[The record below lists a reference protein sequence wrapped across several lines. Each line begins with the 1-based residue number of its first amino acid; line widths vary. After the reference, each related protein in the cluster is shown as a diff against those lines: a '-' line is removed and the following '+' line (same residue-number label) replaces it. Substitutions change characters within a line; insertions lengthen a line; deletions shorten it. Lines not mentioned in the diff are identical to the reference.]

1 MGTPRR
7 RLGQQNNNNNSP
19 FALSSSNI
27 FGSNNEIFGSNFMHT
42 PMSSRRTKN
51 SKSFLNSMLNES
63 RYLNQSNAGSQFI
76 KYGHTPLAIRRIKCA
91 RADIGDVGREAFMED
106 EESGRLPHF
115 IDSNLEQIKE
125 LFNQFFDEF
134 NITNYSDVLDFT
146 DEDRSISE
154 YILLHR
160 DNLKVYLA
168 YYGWKMIKFIETG
181 RQNECRLNNT
191 NYEDDDENNE
201 NSEGIR
207 NLEHIKS
214 FEIDLTHIFFFNK
227 KLYKLIIEYPSD
239 CISEIDKIISTK
251 YNSLLALVLEGDTR
265 SSSSDKYPLS
275 STKQDYCR
283 VRFFNKKHKDTPRKL
298 GPNQIE
304 TLVCVKGVII
314 RCSNI
319 IPEMTMAA
327 FKCTSK
333 KRIGV
338 NNYEKCN
345 EEVYEHVI
353 QGEVQEPVT
362 CSNCN
367 NKNTFELWHNN
378 CCFSSKQLI
387 KLSEVTEHLKQGETP
402 QSISI
407 YAYDDLIDYTKPGDT
422 VELTGIL
429 KASPVRLNPRSR
441 CYNSVHRT
449 YINVIHIKKENKQ
462 KMKLTEQNDTAN
474 IILKRNEDGTVEENF
489 EKLNE
494 QGNLLFTTE
503 VIQKMEQLSK
513 DPNIYQRLVDS
524 IAPSI
529 YGRGDIKK
537 GLLCQLF
544 GGSKI
549 TDKYNNKYRSEIH
562 ILLRGDP
569 STAKSQLLHYVH
581 KLSPRGIYTS
591 GKGSSSVGLTA
602 FISKD
607 SETKEYIL
615 ESGAV
620 VLSDKGIC
628 CIDEFDKM
636 DDSARA
642 ILHEVMEQQT
652 VTIAKAGIVAT
663 LNARTSILASANPI
677 NSRYDKNKAVVENIN
692 LPPSLFSRFDLIY
705 LVIDQANEDE
715 DRKLATVLCK
725 NFSYNPEEE
734 EDEDQEDQE
743 EDEPNYITQQRA
755 RKSKGTSR
763 KNERENYYNDGDN
776 DDDDDISN
784 YLNDS
789 NDAQNKRGSWANV
802 NISYD
807 EYNNSSN
814 KKTSKNYLIDSNTLA
829 LYIAYCRITC
839 NPIISLE
846 SKKII
851 IEEYIKMR
859 CKEGTKSPTA
869 SPRQLEGLVRLSQS
883 LAKMKLKR
891 VVSPEEAN
899 EAVRLMNIAT
909 FQSLIDPL
917 SGRIDF
923 DQVNLGQTS
932 QHKKKSDLIKD
943 IIMNALVLKN
953 MTKDELL
960 THCHETIMND
970 PQHTTS
976 MDRKSFE
983 EAFYDLE
990 KSQEITRLCS
1000 GLYKKK

>member
-1 MGTPRR
+1 
-7 RLGQQNNNNNSP
+7 
-19 FALSSSNI
+19 
-27 FGSNNEIFGSNFMHT
+27 
-42 PMSSRRTKN
+42 
-51 SKSFLNSMLNES
+51 
-63 RYLNQSNAGSQFI
+63 
-76 KYGHTPLAIRRIKCA
+76 
-91 RADIGDVGREAFMED
+91 
-106 EESGRLPHF
+106 
-115 IDSNLEQIKE
+115 
-125 LFNQFFDEF
+125 
-134 NITNYSDVLDFT
+134 
-146 DEDRSISE
+146 
-154 YILLHR
+154 
-160 DNLKVYLA
+160 
-168 YYGWKMIKFIETG
+168 
-181 RQNECRLNNT
+181 
-191 NYEDDDENNE
+191 
-201 NSEGIR
+201 
-207 NLEHIKS
+207 
-214 FEIDLTHIFFFNK
+214 
-227 KLYKLIIEYPSD
+227 
-239 CISEIDKIISTK
+239 
-251 YNSLLALVLEGDTR
+251 
-265 SSSSDKYPLS
+265 
-275 STKQDYCR
+275 
-283 VRFFNKKHKDTPRKL
+283 
-298 GPNQIE
+298 
-304 TLVCVKGVII
+304 
-314 RCSNI
+314 
-319 IPEMTMAA
+319 
-327 FKCTSK
+327 
-333 KRIGV
+333 
-338 NNYEKCN
+338 
-345 EEVYEHVI
+345 
-353 QGEVQEPVT
+353 
-362 CSNCN
+362 
-367 NKNTFELWHNN
+367 
-378 CCFSSKQLI
+378 
-387 KLSEVTEHLKQGETP
+387 
-402 QSISI
+402 
-407 YAYDDLIDYTKPGDT
+407 
-422 VELTGIL
+422 
-429 KASPVRLNPRSR
+429 
-441 CYNSVHRT
+441 
-449 YINVIHIKKENKQ
+449 
-462 KMKLTEQNDTAN
+462 
-474 IILKRNEDGTVEENF
+474 
-489 EKLNE
+489 
-494 QGNLLFTTE
+494 
-503 VIQKMEQLSK
+503 
-513 DPNIYQRLVDS
+513 
-524 IAPSI
+524 
-529 YGRGDIKK
+529 
-537 GLLCQLF
+537 
-544 GGSKI
+544 
-549 TDKYNNKYRSEIH
+549 
-562 ILLRGDP
+562 
-569 STAKSQLLHYVH
+569 
-581 KLSPRGIYTS
+581 
-591 GKGSSSVGLTA
+591 
-602 FISKD
+602 
-607 SETKEYIL
+607 
-615 ESGAV
+615 
-620 VLSDKGIC
+620 
-628 CIDEFDKM
+628 M

>member
-7 RLGQQNNNNNSP
+7 RAGQNASP
-19 FALSSSNI
+19 FGMSSSNI
-27 FGSNNEIFGSNFMHT
+27 FGTNNEIFGSNFMNT

-63 RYLNQSNAGSQFI
+63 KYMNQSNTGSQFLR
-76 KYGHTPLAIRRIKCA
+76 YGHTPLAIRRIKCA

-106 EESGRLPHF
+106 VESGRLPHF
-115 IDSNLEQIKE
+115 IDGNLEQIKE

-134 NITNYSDVLDFT
+134 NITNYSDVLQFT
-146 DEDRSISE
+146 DEDRSITE

-181 RQNECRLNNT
+181 RQNECRLNNE
-191 NYEDDDENNE
+191 NEEDDSYDVK
-201 NSEGIR
+201 
-207 NLEHIKS
+207 NLEYIKS
-214 FEIDLTHIFFFNK
+214 FEVDLTHIYFFNK

-239 CISEIDKIISTK
+239 CISEIDKIISAK
-251 YNSLLALVLEGDTR
+251 YNSLMALVLEGDNK
-265 SSSSDKYPLS
+265 SSASDKFSLNNS
-275 STKQDYCR
+275 KQEYCR
-283 VRFFNKKHKDTPRKL
+283 VRFFNKRHKDTPRKL

-304 TLVCVKGVII
+304 TLVCIKGVII

-353 QGEVQEPVT
+353 QGEVQEPLT
-362 CSNCN
+362 CTNCN

-449 YINVIHIKKENKQ
+449 YINVIHIRKENKQ
-462 KMKLTEQNDTAN
+462 KMKLTEQNDTSS
-474 IILKRNEDGTVEENF
+474 IILKRNEDGTVEDNL

-503 VIQKMEQLSK
+503 VIQKMEKLSK
-513 DPNIYQRLVDS
+513 DPNIYQRLTDS

-529 YGRGDIKK
+529 YGRDDIKK

-544 GGSKI
+544 GGSKT
-549 TDKYNNKYRSEIH
+549 TDKCKNKYRSEIH
-562 ILLRGDP
+562 ILLCGDP

-663 LNARTSILASANPI
+663 LNARTSVLASANPI

-705 LVIDQANEDE
+705 LVIDQANEEE
-715 DRKLATVLCK
+715 DKKLATVLCK
-725 NFSYNPEEE
+725 NFSYTLEGEGEEE
-734 EDEDQEDQE
+734 EDE
-743 EDEPNYITQQRA
+743 EDEDDEDDEAEVYGAESQNNENHGAQERA
-755 RKSKGTSR
+755 DNPYADYSTYSK
-763 KNERENYYNDGDN
+763 
-776 DDDDDISN
+776 
-784 YLNDS
+784 
-789 NDAQNKRGSWANV
+789 
-802 NISYD
+802 
-807 EYNNSSN
+807 N
-814 KKTSKNYLIDSNTLA
+814 KKSAKHYLIDSNTLA

-851 IEEYIKMR
+851 IDEYIKMR

-883 LAKMKLKR
+883 LAKMKLKNI
-891 VVSPEEAN
+891 VTPEEAN

-932 QHKKKSDLIKD
+932 QHKKKADLIKD
-943 IIMNALVLKN
+943 IIMNALILRN

-970 PQHTTS
+970 RDYAS
-976 MDRKSFE
+976 AMDRKSFE
-983 EAFYDLE
+983 EAFHDLE
-990 KSQEITRLCS
+990 RSQEITRLCS

>member
-7 RLGQQNNNNNSP
+7 RPAQNNNSYIQNSP
-19 FALSSSNI
+19 SI
-27 FGSNNEIFGSNFMHT
+27 FGTNNEIFGSNFMHT
-42 PMSSRRTKN
+42 PVSSRRTKN

-63 RYLNQSNAGSQFI
+63 KYLNQSNTGSQFLR
-76 KYGHTPLAIRRIKCA
+76 YGHTPLAIRRIKCA

-106 EESGRLPHF
+106 VESGRLPHF

-134 NITNYSDVLDFT
+134 NITNYSDVLQFT
-146 DEDRSISE
+146 DEDRSITE
-154 YILLHR
+154 YILLNR

-181 RQNECRLNNT
+181 RQNECKLNNC
-191 NYEDDDENNE
+191 NDDENDTD
-201 NSEGIR
+201 GVKA
-207 NLEHIKS
+207 LEHIKS
-214 FEIDLTHIFFFNK
+214 FEVDLTHIYFFNK

-239 CISEIDKIISTK
+239 CISEIDKIISAK
-251 YNSLLALVLEGDTR
+251 YNSLMALVLEGETQSGSPGMQNGNNINDMNGNIN
-265 SSSSDKYPLS
+265 
-275 STKQDYCR
+275 KQDYCR
-283 VRFFNKKHKDTPRKL
+283 VRFFNKRHKDTPRKL

-304 TLVCVKGVII
+304 TLVCIKGVII

-353 QGEVQEPVT
+353 QGEVQEPLT
-362 CSNCN
+362 CNNCN

-402 QSISI
+402 QSISV
-407 YAYDDLIDYTKPGDT
+407 YAYDDLIDFTKPGDN

-449 YINVIHIKKENKQ
+449 YINVVHIKKENKQ
-462 KMKLTEQNDTAN
+462 KMKLTEQNNTSSV
-474 IILKRNEDGTVEENF
+474 ILNRNEDGTVEDNL

-494 QGNLLFTTE
+494 QGNISFTSE
-503 VIQKMEQLSK
+503 VVQRMEKLSK

-529 YGRGDIKK
+529 YGRDDIKK

-549 TDKYNNKYRSEIH
+549 TDKFKNKYRSEIH
-562 ILLRGDP
+562 ILLCGDP

-705 LVIDQANEDE
+705 LVIDQANENE
-715 DRKLATVLCK
+715 DKKLAAVLCK
-725 NFSYNPEEE
+725 NFSYQDEDEEEEE
-734 EDEDQEDQE
+734 EDEESDNNDE
-743 EDEPNYITQQRA
+743 EFGELSI
-755 RKSKGTSR
+755 R
-763 KNERENYYNDGDN
+763 KN
-776 DDDDDISN
+776 
-784 YLNDS
+784 
-789 NDAQNKRGSWANV
+789 
-802 NISYD
+802 
-807 EYNNSSN
+807 
-814 KKTSKNYLIDSNTLA
+814 SKHYLIDANTLA

-851 IEEYIKMR
+851 IDEYIKMR

-883 LAKMKLKR
+883 LAKMKLKN
-891 VVSPEEAN
+891 VVTPDEAN

-932 QHKKKSDLIKD
+932 QHKKKADLIKD
-943 IIMNALVLKN
+943 LILNALVLKN
-953 MTKDELL
+953 LSKDELL
-960 THCHETIMND
+960 IHCQEAIMND
-970 PQHTTS
+970 RTQGAA

-983 EAFYDLE
+983 EAFHDLE

-1000 GLYKKK
+1000 GLYKK

>member
-7 RLGQQNNNNNSP
+7 RGGQNASP
-19 FALSSSNI
+19 FGLSSSNI
-27 FGSNNEIFGSNFMHT
+27 FGTNNEIFGSNFMNT
-42 PMSSRRTKN
+42 PVSSRRTKN

-63 RYLNQSNAGSQFI
+63 KYLNQSNTGSQFVR
-76 KYGHTPLAIRRIKCA
+76 YGHTPLAIRRIKCA

-106 EESGRLPHF
+106 NESGRLPHF

-146 DEDRSISE
+146 DEDRNITE

-181 RQNECRLNNT
+181 RQNECKLNND
-191 NYEDDDENNE
+191 NDDDTD
-201 NSEGIR
+201 GVK

-214 FEIDLTHIFFFNK
+214 FEVDLTHIYFFNK

-239 CISEIDKIISTK
+239 CISEIDKIISEK
-251 YNSLLALVLEGDTR
+251 YNSLLGLILEGDTK

-275 STKQDYCR
+275 NTKQDYCR
-283 VRFFNKKHKDTPRKL
+283 VRFFNKRHKDTPRKL

-304 TLVCVKGVII
+304 TLVCIKGVII

-353 QGEVQEPVT
+353 QGEVQEPLT

-441 CYNSVHRT
+441 CYNSVHRI

-462 KMKLTEQNDTAN
+462 KMKLTEQNDTAS
-474 IILKRNEDGTVEENF
+474 IILKRNEDGTVEENL

-503 VIQKMEQLSK
+503 VVQKMQKLSK
-513 DPNIYQRLVDS
+513 DPNIYQRLADS

-529 YGRGDIKK
+529 YGRDDIKK

-549 TDKYNNKYRSEIH
+549 TDKYRNKYRSEIH
-562 ILLRGDP
+562 ILLCGDP

-705 LVIDQANEDE
+705 LVIDQANEEE
-715 DRKLATVLCK
+715 DTKLATVLCK
-725 NFSYNPEEE
+725 NYSYNVEDENGRMEEEEEE
-734 EDEDQEDQE
+734 EDEE
-743 EDEPNYITQQRA
+743 
-755 RKSKGTSR
+755 
-763 KNERENYYNDGDN
+763 
-776 DDDDDISN
+776 
-784 YLNDS
+784 
-789 NDAQNKRGSWANV
+789 DAQNNEKNW
-802 NISYD
+802 NIESDINIPYS
-807 EYNNSSN
+807 ENNNSSS
-814 KKTSKNYLIDSNTLA
+814 KKKPKNYLIDSNTLA
-829 LYIAYCRITC
+829 LYIAYCRMAC

-883 LAKMKLKR
+883 LAKMKLKD
-891 VVSPEEAN
+891 VVTPEEAN

-932 QHKKKSDLIKD
+932 QHKKKSDMIKD
-943 IIMNALVLKN
+943 IIMNALILKN

-960 THCHETIMND
+960 AHCQETIMND
-970 PQHTTS
+970 PEYTS
-976 MDRKSFE
+976 SLDRKSFE
-983 EAFYDLE
+983 EAFHDLE
-990 KSQEITRLCS
+990 KSQDITRLCS

>member
-7 RLGQQNNNNNSP
+7 RLNTNNSP
-19 FALSSSNI
+19 LGSNMMGSSA
-27 FGSNNEIFGSNFMHT
+27 FGSNVFGSSRFGGPGAGGLGSSFMGT
-42 PMSSRRTKN
+42 PMSSRRMRNQKSFVN
-51 SKSFLNSMLNES
+51 SMMNDSKSMM
-63 RYLNQSNAGSQFI
+63 QSNTTGTQFVR
-76 KYGHTPLAIRRIKCA
+76 YGNTPLAIRRIKCA

-106 EESGRLPHF
+106 SESGRLPHF
-115 IDSNLEQIKE
+115 IDDNLEQVKE

-134 NITNYSDVLDFT
+134 NITNYSDVLEFT
-146 DEDRSISE
+146 DEDHSISE
-154 YILLHR
+154 YILLNR

-168 YYGWKMIKFIETG
+168 YYGWKMVKFIETG
-181 RQNECRLNNT
+181 RQS
-191 NYEDDDENNE
+191 ENKLETGNE
-201 NSEGIR
+201 NDEDEGDEVKH
-207 NLEHIKS
+207 LEYIKS
-214 FEIDLTHIFFFNK
+214 FEVDLTHIYYFNK

-239 CISEIDKIISTK
+239 SISEIDKIICEK
-251 YNSLLALVLEGDTR
+251 YNTLTNLILEGDLGANL
-265 SSSSDKYPLS
+265 SDKSLLNS
-275 STKQDYCR
+275 SKMDYCR
-283 VRFFNKKHKDTPRKL
+283 VRFFNKRYKDTPRKL
-298 GPNQIE
+298 GPNHIE
-304 TLVCVKGVII
+304 TLVCIKGVVI

-353 QGEVQEPVT
+353 QGEVQEPIS

-367 NKNTFELWHNN
+367 NKNTFEIWHNN

-402 QSISI
+402 QSISV
-407 YAYDDLIDYTKPGDT
+407 YAYDDLIDFTKPGDN

-462 KMKLTEQNDTAN
+462 KMKLTEQNDSTS
-474 IILKRNEDGTVEENF
+474 IILKRGADGTVEDNF
-489 EKLNE
+489 DKLNE
-494 QGNLLFTTE
+494 QGNLMFTSE
-503 VIQKMEQLSK
+503 VISKMKRLST
-513 DPNIYQRLVDS
+513 DPYIYQRLTDS

-529 YGRGDIKK
+529 YGREDIKK

-549 TDKYNNKYRSEIH
+549 TDKFKNKYRSEIH
-562 ILLRGDP
+562 ILLCGDP

-607 SETKEYIL
+607 SETKEHIL

-663 LNARTSILASANPI
+663 LNARTSVLASANPI
-677 NSRYDKNKAVVENIN
+677 NSRYDKTKAVVENIN

-705 LVIDQANEDE
+705 LVIDQANEEE
-715 DRKLATVLCK
+715 DTKLATVLCK
-725 NFSYNPEEE
+725 NFSQRVEDEDEEEEE
-734 EDEDQEDQE
+734 EDEEDYNDALLLDE
-743 EDEPNYITQQRA
+743 EKTHGRGEVNLNDPQVFEKRKKLKNYI
-755 RKSKGTSR
+755 
-763 KNERENYYNDGDN
+763 
-776 DDDDDISN
+776 
-784 YLNDS
+784 
-789 NDAQNKRGSWANV
+789 
-802 NISYD
+802 
-807 EYNNSSN
+807 
-814 KKTSKNYLIDSNTLA
+814 IDPNTLA

-839 NPIISLE
+839 NPIISIE

-851 IEEYIKMR
+851 IDEYIKMR
-859 CKEGTKSPTA
+859 CKEGSKSPTA

-883 LAKMKLKR
+883 LAKMKLKN
-891 VVSPEEAN
+891 VVTPDEAM

-923 DQVNLGQTS
+923 DQVNLGQTT
-932 QHKKKSDLIKD
+932 QRKKKSEMIKD
-943 IIMNALVLKN
+943 LVMNALILRN
-953 MTKDELL
+953 MSKDELL
-960 THCHETIMND
+960 VYCQEAFMND
-970 PQHTTS
+970 PDCPQPL
-976 MDRKSFE
+976 DRKSFE
-983 EAFYDLE
+983 EAFQDLE
-990 KSQEITRLCS
+990 RSQDITRLCS

>member
-7 RLGQQNNNNNSP
+7 RPGQNASP
-19 FALSSSNI
+19 YAMSSSNI
-27 FGSNNEIFGSNFMHT
+27 FGTNNEIFGSNFMNS
-42 PMSSRRTKN
+42 PVSSRRTKN
-51 SKSFLNSMLNES
+51 SKGSFLNSMMNESKYLNE
-63 RYLNQSNAGSQFI
+63 SNAGSQFMR
-76 KYGHTPLAIRRIKCA
+76 YGHTPLAIRRIKCA

-106 EESGRLPHF
+106 VESGRLPHF

-134 NITNYSDVLDFT
+134 NITNYSDVLQFT
-146 DEDRSISE
+146 DEDRSITE

-181 RQNECRLNNT
+181 RQNECKLNNEMEET
-191 NYEDDDENNE
+191 DSDAVK
-201 NSEGIR
+201 

-214 FEIDLTHIFFFNK
+214 FEVDLTHIYFFNK

-239 CISEIDKIISTK
+239 CISEIDKIISAK
-251 YNSLLALVLEGDTR
+251 YNSLLALVLDGDTK
-265 SSSSDKYPLS
+265 SNASDRYSL
-275 STKQDYCR
+275 TNAKQDYCR

-298 GPNQIE
+298 GPNHIE
-304 TLVCVKGVII
+304 TLVCIKGVII

-353 QGEVQEPVT
+353 QGEVQEPLT
-362 CSNCN
+362 CTNCN

-449 YINVIHIKKENKQ
+449 YINVIHIRKENKQ
-462 KMKLTEQNDTAN
+462 KMKLTEQNDTASV
-474 IILKRNEDGTVEENF
+474 ILKRNDDGTVEENF

-503 VIQKMEQLSK
+503 VIQKMQKLST

-524 IAPSI
+524 LAPSI
-529 YGRGDIKK
+529 YGRDDIKK

-544 GGSKI
+544 GGSKT
-549 TDKYNNKYRSEIH
+549 TDKFKNKYRSEIH
-562 ILLRGDP
+562 ILLCGDP

-663 LNARTSILASANPI
+663 LNARTSVLASANPI

-705 LVIDQANEDE
+705 LVIDQANEEE
-715 DRKLATVLCK
+715 DKKLATVLCK
-725 NFSYNPEEE
+725 NFSYGMEDGSDTDTDDESNSEENSE
-734 EDEDQEDQE
+734 YGDEFNVPSQFDSGNDEDPYQRRKRNIREDQSVN
-743 EDEPNYITQQRA
+743 PN
-755 RKSKGTSR
+755 KSYK
-763 KNERENYYNDGDN
+763 KN
-776 DDDDDISN
+776 S
-784 YLNDS
+784 
-789 NDAQNKRGSWANV
+789 
-802 NISYD
+802 
-807 EYNNSSN
+807 
-814 KKTSKNYLIDSNTLA
+814 KKYLIDSNTLA

-851 IEEYIKMR
+851 IDEYIKMR
-859 CKEGTKSPTA
+859 CKEGSKSPTA

-883 LAKMKLKR
+883 LARMKLKD
-891 VVSPEEAN
+891 VVTPEEAN

-932 QHKKKSDLIKD
+932 QHKKKSDQIKD
-943 IIMNALVLKN
+943 IIMNALVLRN

-960 THCHETIMND
+960 SHCHETIMNNRD
-970 PQHTTS
+970 YS
-976 MDRKSFE
+976 MAMDRKSFE
-983 EAFYDLE
+983 EAFHDLE
-990 KSQEITRLCS
+990 RSQEITRLCS

>member
-7 RLGQQNNNNNSP
+7 RVGQNASP
-19 FALSSSNI
+19 YAMSSSNI
-27 FGSNNEIFGSNFMHT
+27 FGTNNEIFGSNFMNS
-42 PMSSRRTKN
+42 PVSSRRTKN
-51 SKSFLNSMLNES
+51 SKGSFLNSMLNES
-63 RYLNQSNAGSQFI
+63 KYLNQSNTGSQFLR
-76 KYGHTPLAIRRIKCA
+76 YGHTPLAIRRIKCA
-91 RADIGDVGREAFMED
+91 RADIGDV
-106 EESGRLPHF
+106 
-115 IDSNLEQIKE
+115 
-125 LFNQFFDEF
+125 
-134 NITNYSDVLDFT
+134 
-146 DEDRSISE
+146 
-154 YILLHR
+154 
-160 DNLKVYLA
+160 
-168 YYGWKMIKFIETG
+168 
-181 RQNECRLNNT
+181 
-191 NYEDDDENNE
+191 
-201 NSEGIR
+201 
-207 NLEHIKS
+207 
-214 FEIDLTHIFFFNK
+214 
-227 KLYKLIIEYPSD
+227 
-239 CISEIDKIISTK
+239 
-251 YNSLLALVLEGDTR
+251 
-265 SSSSDKYPLS
+265 
-275 STKQDYCR
+275 
-283 VRFFNKKHKDTPRKL
+283 DTPRKL
-298 GPNQIE
+298 GPNHIE
-304 TLVCVKGVII
+304 TLVCIKGVII

-353 QGEVQEPVT
+353 QGEVQEPLT
-362 CSNCN
+362 CTNCN

-402 QSISI
+402 QSISV

-449 YINVIHIKKENKQ
+449 YINVIHIRKENKQ
-462 KMKLTEQNDTAN
+462 KMKLTEQNDTASV
-474 IILKRNEDGTVEENF
+474 ILKRNDDGTVEENF

-503 VIQKMEQLSK
+503 VIQKMQKLST

-529 YGRGDIKK
+529 YGRDDIKK

-544 GGSKI
+544 GGSKT
-549 TDKYNNKYRSEIH
+549 TDKFKNKYRSEIH
-562 ILLRGDP
+562 ILLCGDP

-663 LNARTSILASANPI
+663 LNARTSVLASANPI

-705 LVIDQANEDE
+705 LVIDQANEEE
-715 DRKLATVLCK
+715 DKKLATVLCK
-725 NFSYNPEEE
+725 NFSYGAKDGSDSETDDESDSESDSQSGDELKAPSEF
-734 EDEDQEDQE
+734 DAGSDADPYQRRKKHIGEDQTAT
-743 EDEPNYITQQRA
+743 PTKAYKKN
-755 RKSKGTSR
+755 SK
-763 KNERENYYNDGDN
+763 K
-776 DDDDDISN
+776 
-784 YLNDS
+784 
-789 NDAQNKRGSWANV
+789 
-802 NISYD
+802 
-807 EYNNSSN
+807 
-814 KKTSKNYLIDSNTLA
+814 YLIDSNTLA

-859 CKEGTKSPTA
+859 CKEGSKSPTA

-883 LAKMKLKR
+883 LARMKLKD
-891 VVSPEEAN
+891 VVTPEEAN

-932 QHKKKSDLIKD
+932 QHKKKSDQIKD
-943 IIMNALVLKN
+943 IIMNALVLRN

-960 THCHETIMND
+960 SHCHETIMNNRD
-970 PQHTTS
+970 YAMA

-983 EAFYDLE
+983 EAFHDLE
-990 KSQEITRLCS
+990 RSQEITRLCS

>member
-7 RLGQQNNNNNSP
+7 PAFQNRSPLG
-19 FALSSSNI
+19 LSQSNI
-27 FGSNNEIFGSNFMHT
+27 FGTNNEMFGGSFMGT
-42 PMSSRRTKN
+42 PVSSRRMQ
-51 SKSFLNSMLNES
+51 SSRSILGSMLNDS
-63 RYLNQSNAGSQFI
+63 KYLNQSTTTIGSQFV

-106 EESGRLPHF
+106 AESGRLPHF

-134 NITNYSDVLDFT
+134 NITNYSDVLQFT
-146 DEDRSISE
+146 DEDRSITE
-154 YILLHR
+154 YILLNR
-160 DNLKVYLA
+160 DNLKIYLA

-181 RQNECRLNNT
+181 KQNECKLNNELDET
-191 NYEDDDENNE
+191 NND
-201 NSEGIR
+201 SIKSF
-207 NLEHIKS
+207 EHIKS
-214 FEIDLTHIFFFNK
+214 FEVDLTHIYFFNK

-239 CISEIDKIISTK
+239 CISEIDKIISAK
-251 YNSLLALVLEGDTR
+251 YNSLLELIIEGNMK
-265 SSSSDKYPLS
+265 SGNNASIDKYMLNNS
-275 STKQDYCR
+275 DKQDYCT
-283 VRFFNKKHKDTPRKL
+283 VRFFNKRHKDTPRKL

-304 TLVCVKGVII
+304 TLVCIKGVII

-362 CSNCN
+362 CTNCN

-402 QSISI
+402 QSISV
-407 YAYDDLIDYTKPGDT
+407 YAYDDLIDFTKPGDT

-429 KASPVRLNPRSR
+429 KTAPVRMNPRSR
-441 CYNSVHRT
+441 CYNSVHRN

-462 KMKLTEQNDTAN
+462 KMKLTEQNDTGAV
-474 IILKRNEDGTVEENF
+474 ILKRNEDGTVEDNLD
-489 EKLNE
+489 KLNE
-494 QGNLLFTTE
+494 QGNLLFTSET
-503 VIQKMEQLSK
+503 IQKMQRLSQ
-513 DPNIYQRLVDS
+513 DPNIYQRLTDS

-529 YGRGDIKK
+529 YGRDDIKK

-549 TDKYNNKYRSEIH
+549 TDKYKNKYRSEIH
-562 ILLRGDP
+562 ILLCGDP

-705 LVIDQANEDE
+705 LVIDQANEEE
-715 DRKLATVLCK
+715 DKKLATILCK
-725 NFSYNPEEE
+725 NFSYNPDEDEENSDD
-734 EDEDQEDQE
+734 EDEDDD
-743 EDEPNYITQQRA
+743 DESNYYD
-755 RKSKGTSR
+755 TSR
-763 KNERENYYNDGDN
+763 PDCNKNSKHY
-776 DDDDDISN
+776 II
-784 YLNDS
+784 
-789 NDAQNKRGSWANV
+789 DA
-802 NISYD
+802 
-807 EYNNSSN
+807 
-814 KKTSKNYLIDSNTLA
+814 NTLA
-829 LYIAYCRITC
+829 LYVAYCRITC
-839 NPIISLE
+839 NPIISLD
-846 SKKII
+846 SKKVIV
-851 IEEYIKMR
+851 EEYIKMR
-859 CKEGTKSPTA
+859 CKEGSKSPTA
-869 SPRQLEGLVRLSQS
+869 SPRQLEGLIRLSQS
-883 LAKMKLKR
+883 LAKMKLKN
-891 VVSPEEAN
+891 VVTLDEAN
-899 EAVRLMNIAT
+899 EAVRLMNVAT

-923 DQVNLGQTS
+923 DQVNLGQTT

-943 IIMNALVLKN
+943 LIINALTLRN
-953 MTKDELL
+953 MSKDELYS
-960 THCHETIMND
+960 HCHEVIMND
-970 PQHTTS
+970 RSYSTPI
-976 MDRKSFE
+976 DRKTFE
-983 EAFYDLE
+983 EAFHELE
-990 KSQEITRLCS
+990 KFQEITRLFS
-1000 GLYKKK
+1000 GLYKR